1 MSARRF
7 GRVCSF
13 EVVLFFQNLVE
24 NVADRH
30 GMCGIGAYI
39 DPAKVN
45 LSLQN
50 LVENVA
56 GIRGFGTGFAIGQ
69 NFENPAEAI
78 LFFPQFIGAMHMIK
92 YDSTPIHIYSTIAT
106 ALIQT

>member
-1 MSARRF
+1 MSARQRF
-7 GRVCSF
+7 SRVCSF

-24 NVADRH
+24 NVADLNRI
-30 GMCGIGAYI
+30 CGIGENV

-50 LVENVA
+50 LIENVA
-56 GIRGFGTGFAIGQ
+56 GIGGFGTGFAIGQ

-78 LFFPQFIGAMHMIK
+78 LFFP
-92 YDSTPIHIYSTIAT
+92 
-106 ALIQT
+106 